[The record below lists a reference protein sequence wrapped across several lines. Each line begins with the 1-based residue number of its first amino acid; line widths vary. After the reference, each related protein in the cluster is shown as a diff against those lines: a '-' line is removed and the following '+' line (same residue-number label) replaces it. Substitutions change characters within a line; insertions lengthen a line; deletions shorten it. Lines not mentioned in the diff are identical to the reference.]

1 MVLALPRWTRIREF
15 RFISIFLVF
24 HVRNKLF
31 GFFFVTRAKPIFSSS
46 FLCVNQ
52 FSLLVRAWQGEAKI
66 AAEPR
71 SLLITRMSP
80 RALARLEF
88 ICERIEFK
96 FHIRLYL
103 FI

>member
-1 MVLALPRWTRIREF
+1 MLE
-15 RFISIFLVF
+15 ISCLVF
-24 HVRNKLF
+24 FCNPSKTNFLF
-31 GFFFVTRAKPIFSSS
+31 FFFVCESIFS
-46 FLCVNQ
+46 FGK
-52 FSLLVRAWQGEAKI
+52 AWQGEAKI

-80 RALARLEF
+80 RALAQLEF